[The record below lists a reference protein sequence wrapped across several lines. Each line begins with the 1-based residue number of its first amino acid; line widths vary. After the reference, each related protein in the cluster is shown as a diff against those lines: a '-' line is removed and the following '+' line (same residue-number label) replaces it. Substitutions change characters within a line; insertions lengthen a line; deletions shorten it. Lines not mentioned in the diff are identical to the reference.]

1 MNLKSK
7 ATKNIKNKI
16 KKVLWHLLKPF
27 LPFILLIVAIILLV
41 SYFLDGIF
49 IQTAQAD
56 SSNLEQEELDLK
68 NICIEKVDELNTC
81 NNFLDNTETNKLLD
95 LDDRE
100 NLKLLQ
106 WSHLYTIV
114 TLSNLEDGKEYTKT
128 LVDNIGKNFIST
140 FKYQTI
146 KVKTEKF
153 QDENW
158 VETESQDAYIL
169 VESNT
174 IYGHYTYSYKDTTNY
189 FDDSN
194 TKITTKEFVEEKLE
208 GDKYSML
215 KSYLKDK
222 LKIDDEDMDTY
233 IDLVI
238 NSSTG
243 YYDESNFQGDNNFVG
258 VGMFIWP
265 IPNYTTITSYYGYR
279 THPITGQYKLHS
291 GVDVGAPIGT
301 DFVAMADGTISTASY
316 VSGYGNTVIINHGNG
331 ISTLYAHGSQLLV
344 KTNQYVTKGTPVL
357 KVGSTGNST
366 GPHAHFE
373 VRINN
378 KCVNPLD
385 YFERS
390 K

>member
-7 ATKNIKNKI
+7 ATKNIKNKL
-16 KKVLWHLLKPF
+16 KKAIWHLVKPF

-49 IQTAQAD
+49 IQAAQSD
-56 SSNLEQEELDLK
+56 SSNLEQEELNLK
-68 NICIEKVDELNTC
+68 NMCIEKAEELNTC
-81 NNFLDNTETNKLLD
+81 NNFLDNIETNKLLD
-95 LDDRE
+95 LEDRE
-100 NLKLLQ
+100 NSKLLQ
-106 WSHLYTIV
+106 WSHLYTVV
-114 TLSNLEDGKEYTKT
+114 TLSNLEGEKENTKS
-128 LVDNIGKNFIST
+128 LVDNIGNNFIST
-140 FKYQTI
+140 FKYQTMKI
-146 KVKTEKF
+146 KTEKL
-153 QDENW
+153 QDESW
-158 VETESQDAYIL
+158 VETESKDAYVL

-189 FDDSN
+189 LDNGN
-194 TKITTKEFVEEKLE
+194 TKITTKEFVVEKLE
-208 GDKYSML
+208 GEKYSML
-215 KSYLKDK
+215 KSYLKDN
-222 LKIDDEDMDTY
+222 LKIEDEDMDTY

-238 NSSTG
+238 NSATG
-243 YYDESNFQGDNNFVG
+243 YYNESDFQGNNNFVG

-265 IPNYTTITSYYGYR
+265 IPNYTTITSNYGYR
-279 THPITGQYKLHS
+279 VHPITGQYKLHT
-291 GVDVGAPIGT
+291 GVDVGAPIGA
-301 DFVAMADGTISTASY
+301 DFVAMADGTVSTASY

-385 YFERS
+385 YFEGS